1 MYELRKIF
9 VDRRYCFVIISGVA
23 NIPSD
28 AEFGILS
35 VLWRVGPSTVR
46 EVHETLAKDTGYTST
61 LKQLQMMH
69 EKGLVRRSER
79 FRTHLYEAA
88 VTREEAEALFAGE
101 LMNRVFQGSV
111 RNLVLGA
118 LNAKQASQEDLAEIS
133 RLIEELEK
141 RRKPE

>member
-1 MYELRKIF
+1 M
-9 VDRRYCFVIISGVA
+9 A

>member
-1 MYELRKIF
+1 M
-9 VDRRYCFVIISGVA
+9 
-23 NIPSD
+23 
-28 AEFGILS
+28 
-35 VLWRVGPSTVR
+35 LWQLGPSTVR

-61 LKQLQMMH
+61 LKQLQVMY
-69 EKGLVRRSER
+69 EKGLVKRSER
-79 FRTHLYEAA
+79 FRTHLYEPA

-118 LNAKQASQEDLAEIS
+118 LNARRASKEDLAEIS
-133 RLIEELEK
+133 RLLDEFQK

>member
-1 MYELRKIF
+1 M
-9 VDRRYCFVIISGVA
+9 
-23 NIPSD
+23 
-28 AEFGILS
+28 
-35 VLWRVGPSTVR
+35 LWRVGPSTVR

-118 LNAKQASQEDLAEIS
+118 LNAKRASQKDLAEIT
-133 RLIEELEK
+133 RLLEEFEQ

>member
-1 MYELRKIF
+1 
-9 VDRRYCFVIISGVA
+9 VA

-28 AEFGILS
+28 AELGILS
-35 VLWRVGPSTVR
+35 VLWRVGASTVR

-61 LKQLQMMH
+61 LKQLQVMH

-79 FRTHLYEAA
+79 YKSHVYEAG

-101 LMNRVFQGSV
+101 IMGRVFQGSV

-118 LNAKQASQEDLAEIS
+118 LTAKRASQEDLAEIT
-133 RLIEELEK
+133 RLLEEFEQK
-141 RRKPE
+141 RKPE